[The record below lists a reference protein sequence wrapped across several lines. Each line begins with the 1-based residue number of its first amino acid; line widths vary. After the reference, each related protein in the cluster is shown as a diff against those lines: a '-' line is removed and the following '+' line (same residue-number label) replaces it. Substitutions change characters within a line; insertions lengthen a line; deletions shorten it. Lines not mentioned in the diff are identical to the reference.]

1 MTVFNIGKTASGR
14 AIGITARFAA
24 RHGLIAGAT
33 GTGKSYTIARLVEQM
48 VGAGIPVFLVDVKG
62 DLSGIA
68 RSTPCQFFAP
78 AGQPGAL
85 FSIRADDMGADAMAR
100 ALQLTD
106 AQSGALEVLFAWT
119 RARGRRMG
127 SLGDVTAAVMELER
141 NRKVIG
147 QRYGHVAPAS
157 VAVIRRALLRLRA
170 APCELFGKSSFNAAW
185 LDRPGIATIL
195 DATRLYQTPA
205 LYGAAVL
212 YLLQSLYDRLPEI
225 GDMGAPR
232 MVLFLDEAHLIFSE
246 LAPALLQRVE
256 RIVRLIRSKGVAIY
270 FASQSPGDIPAPILA
285 QLGNRIQHGLRG
297 ATLQDLRGIRAAA
310 ETMPINPAID
320 AASAILSLG
329 MGQALVST
337 IGPDGIPSP
346 VEIVQVQAPAA
357 RMGPIDAATRAA
369 MTPAPMQPLARAAAS
384 SDVLLNN
391 LVLFGIVAS
400 PFVLV
405 TALAIWATIAYPY

>member
-48 VGAGIPVFLVDVKG
+48 VGAGIPVFMVDVKG

-85 FSIRADDMGADAMAR
+85 FSIRADDMGADTMAR

-127 SLGDVTAAVMELER
+127 GLGDVTAAVMELDR

-147 QRYGHVAPAS
+147 QGYGHLAPAS
-157 VAVIRRALLRLRA
+157 VSVIRRALLRLRA
-170 APCELFGKSSFNAAW
+170 APCELFGKTSFDAAS

-195 DATRLYQTPA
+195 DATRLYQTAA

-212 YLLQSLYDRLPEI
+212 YLLQAIYDRLPEI

-270 FASQSPGDIPAPILA
+270 FAAPILA

>member
-48 VGAGIPVFLVDVKG
+48 TGQGIPVFLVDVKG

-85 FSIRADDMGADAMAR
+85 FSIRADDMGADTMAR

-106 AQSGALEVLFAWT
+106 AQSGALEVLYAWT

-127 SLGDVTAAVMELER
+127 SLGDVSAAVMELDR

-147 QRYGHVAPAS
+147 QRYGHLAPSS

-170 APCELFGKSSFNAAW
+170 APCELFGETSFDAAW
-185 LDRPGIATIL
+185 LDRPGIATVL
-195 DATRLYQTPA
+195 DATRLYQSPA
-205 LYGAAVL
+205 LYGAGVL
-212 YLLQSLYDRLPEI
+212 YLLQSLYDWLPEI

-256 RIVRLIRSKGVAIY
+256 RIVRLIRSKGVGLY

-320 AASAILSLG
+320 AGAAILSLG
-329 MGQALVST
+329 VGQALVST

-346 VEIVQVQAPAA
+346 VEIVRVQAPAA
-357 RMGPIDAATRAA
+357 RMGPIDAATREA
-369 MTPAPMQPLARAAAS
+369 MSPVP
-384 SDVLLNN
+384 V
-391 LVLFGIVAS
+391 VAS
-400 PFVLV
+400 QQRKPDHNWL
-405 TALAIWATIAYPY
+405 ALGLFAAYIFLPLGFGLWAGLTYP